1 MCMLCENMKLIR
13 KIAEASR
20 GKASIYGR
28 ATIESVTPFADDVLR
43 IPAEIAIPAFL
54 FCPIC
59 GASFKELSNEK
70 NS

>member
-13 KIAEASR
+13 KIAEESR

-28 ATIESVTPFADDVLR
+28 ATIESVTPFANDVLR
-43 IPAEIAIPAFL
+43 IPSEIFISKFL

-59 GASFKELSNEK
+59 GASLDEISDEK
-70 NS
+70 NP

>member
-13 KIAEASR
+13 KIAEESC

-28 ATIESVTPFADDVLR
+28 ATIESVTPFANDVLR
-43 IPAEIAIPAFL
+43 IPTEIVISKFL

-59 GASFKELSNEK
+59 GASLEK
-70 NS
+70 ISEETP